1 MALYSDKVMDHFMNP
16 RNVGEIP
23 HADGVGEVGNP
34 VCGDMMTF
42 YIKVKNDRLEDVK
55 FKTFGCGAAI
65 AVSSM
70 VSEMA
75 KGKTL
80 DEAMKI
86 TNESVAEELGGL
98 PKNKMHCSNL
108 GADALHVAIENY
120 RSKKSPAPAK
130 EKSAAEE
137 AEAVTCPFCDATLE
151 ESGPPMCQSC
161 QISFE
166 NCPECG
172 KLASSKDKLC
182 PHCGAE
188 IASKDKG

>member
-16 RNVGEIP
+16 RNVGDIP
-23 HADGVGEVGNP
+23 NADGVGEVGNP

-42 YIKVKNDRLEDVK
+42 YIKVKSNRLEDVK

-80 DEAMKI
+80 EEAMRI

-108 GADALHVAIENY
+108 GADALHAAIENY
-120 RSKKSPAPAK
+120 RSKKSPGPAK
-130 EKSAAEE
+130 EKPAAEE
-137 AEAVTCPFCDATLE
+137 TEATTCPFCDAALE
-151 ESGPPMCQSC
+151 ESAPPMCQSC

-166 NCPECG
+166 NCPACG
-172 KLASSKDKLC
+172 KLASTKDKFC
-182 PHCGAE
+182 PHCGAG
-188 IASKDKG
+188 IATKDKT